1 MEDEGSRM
9 NMEDPEKRNA
19 ESAGRVPDEELQRCC
34 HALDAAKS
42 ELDAFLYAVSHDF
55 GAPLRAIQWFSR
67 ILLEQYSDN
76 LDAKGQDYLAR
87 MQAASQK
94 ISQMVDDLLQ
104 VSRLTKAEMKMED
117 VDLSGI
123 ARGIADRLLK
133 SAPERSVKFIVAEN
147 IHAYCDRPLLTLGL
161 QNLLGNAWK
170 FTGKKEG
177 AVIEFGEFGQSGGG
191 QHGSGRVYFVRDNGI
206 GFDMTYAANRLFRP
220 FQKLHDT
227 LEYPGSGIG
236 LATVNRIIRRS
247 GGKIWA
253 ESEKGKGTTIYF
265 ILNGDERR

>member
-9 NMEDPEKRNA
+9 SMADSEQKPA
-19 ESAGRVPDEELQRCC
+19 ESASRVPDEELQRCC
-34 HALDAAKS
+34 HDLDAAKN

-94 ISQMVDDLLQ
+94 INQMVDDLLQ
-104 VSRLTKAEMKMED
+104 VSRLSKAGMKMED
-117 VDLSGI
+117 VDLSEI

-133 SAPERSVKFIVAEN
+133 SAPERSVKFIVAES
-147 IHAYCDRPLLTLGL
+147 IRAYGDKPLLTLVL

-170 FTGKKEG
+170 FTGKQEG
-177 AVIEFGEFGQSGGG
+177 AVIEFGQSGGR
-191 QHGSGRVYFVRDNGI
+191 QHGSERVYFVRDNGI
-206 GFDMTYAANRLFRP
+206 GFDMTYAVNRLFKP
-220 FQKLHDT
+220 FQKLHGS

-236 LATVNRIIRRS
+236 LATVNRIIRRF

-265 ILNGDERR
+265 ILE

>member
-9 NMEDPEKRNA
+9 SMADPEPRHA
-19 ESAGRVPDEELQRCC
+19 ESAGRGPDAELQRCRLD
-34 HALDAAKS
+34 LDAARS
-42 ELDAFLYAVSHDF
+42 ELDAFLYAVSHDL

-67 ILLEQYSDN
+67 ILLEQYSSN
-76 LDAKGQDYLAR
+76 LDEKGLHYLTR
-87 MQAASQK
+87 MQAASEK
-94 ISQMVDDLLQ
+94 IDQIVGEMLHM
-104 VSRLTKAEMKMED
+104 SRLSKAEMKVED

-123 ARGIADRLLK
+123 ARGIADRLGK
-133 SAPERSVKFIVAEN
+133 SAPERGVKFIVAES
-147 IHAYCDRPLLTLGL
+147 IRACGDKPLLTLVL
-161 QNLLGNAWK
+161 HNLLDNAWK

-177 AVIEFGEFGQSGGG
+177 AVIEFGVGQYGGEP
-191 QHGSGRVYFVRDNGI
+191 VYFVRDNGI
-206 GFDMTYAANRLFRP
+206 GFDMTHAATRLFRP

-227 LEYPGSGIG
+227 LLYPGSGIG

-265 ILNGDERR
+265 ILE